1 MITFIIGDNG
11 TGKTALATY
20 FLQEKYINEGE
31 EILRK
36 SCELIRETNAELGTN
51 YSLPDK
57 VPFYT
62 ANFRAKL
69 HVGYKEYY
77 EPYFLNGYYF
87 GVANEE
93 MDTQFVPPFSVLVF
107 DEAQRIFNSRESSTF
122 PEFVSYAFEIHRH
135 ARLDITLIAQRGML
149 IDCNIREVGVHVI
162 EVVSMENEKDIAG
175 NIFRS
180 TWHCREFDDW
190 SSAEAYLKSG
200 EKTYKETTYTN
211 EGSSIYASYN
221 SFDKLTAFLPPK
233 GKDFS
238 YLPYEKPADVSER
251 EAKFYNTARP
261 KEYRSKP
268 KLKAENKTKGRD
280 TV

>member
-1 MITFIIGDNG
+1 M
-11 TGKTALATY
+11 L
-20 FLQEKYINEGE
+20 
-31 EILRK
+31 
-36 SCELIRETNAELGTN
+36 
-51 YSLPDK
+51 
-57 VPFYT
+57 
-62 ANFRAKL
+62 FRS
-69 HVGYKEYY
+69 
-77 EPYFLNGYYF
+77 YFLNGYYF

-175 NIFRS
+175 NVFRS